1 MKNEA
6 VEKPQKITYE
16 SLWKAII
23 RPPRDDYEEEE
34 LGSPIFTI
42 EKRHYIRKDFELLN
56 FQGYLIKVSMIEPDI
71 KDRPQEIMPCVIYL
85 HANASSRIEGLHI
98 RRFLLK
104 RNINLCVFDFQ
115 GSGMSEGEYIS
126 LGYHEKHQVKNIVDF
141 VEKYPGVG
149 KIGLWG
155 RSMGASTSLIY
166 SSTDKRIKA
175 IVTDS
180 PFEDFRKLAKEMV
193 LSQIKVPGF
202 LVEGAI
208 SIIGKSVKNRNGMD
222 INEIKAIE
230 SVKKC
235 DVPVIFIHATD
246 DELVP
251 SHHTEDLFNNY
262 SGKDK
267 EIKWVNGGHNGRRP
281 TSVLEYVGDFFAKHL
296 DSGYKPGDLEKMN
309 TFISKILV
317 KKTIPKNKEN
327 EKEENPH
334 NHSDSAENEEEENEE
349 FEEEEDDEKET
360 EKEKEKMKVD
370 KKDIKEKSEEKGK
383 EKVKE
388 DKKDVKEKNEDKE
401 KVKEDKKNVK
411 EKGEEKNE
419 NKEDK
424 EKNEEKNENKN
435 DEKTKE
441 K

>member
-6 VEKPQKITYE
+6 VQKPNKITYE
-16 SLWKAII
+16 ALWKAII

-34 LGSPIFTI
+34 LGSPVFTI
-42 EKRHYIRKDFELLN
+42 EKRHYVRKDFELLN

-71 KDRPQEIMPCVIYL
+71 RERPQDIMPCVIYL

-115 GSGMSEGEYIS
+115 GSGMSEGDYIS

-155 RSMGASTSLIY
+155 RSMGAATSLIY
-166 SSTDKRIKA
+166 TAMDKRIKA
-175 IVTDS
+175 TVADS
-180 PFEDFRKLAKEMV
+180 PFADFRRLAKEMV
-193 LSQIKVPGF
+193 LNQIKVPGF

-230 SVKKC
+230 AVKKC
-235 DVPVIFIHATD
+235 DVPVIFIHARD

-251 SHHTEDLFNNY
+251 YHHSEDLLNNY
-262 SGKDK
+262 HGKNK
-267 EIKWVNGGHNGRRP
+267 ELKSVNGGHNGRRP
-281 TSVLEYVGDFFAKHL
+281 STLMEYVGDFFAEHL
-296 DSGYKPGDLEKMN
+296 ESGYKPGDLEKMN

-317 KKTIPKNKEN
+317 KSKSFDRDKEKEKEN
-327 EKEENPH
+327 ISKEQNS
-334 NHSDSAENEEEENEE
+334 NSADNEEEEDV
-349 FEEEEDDEKET
+349 EEEEEKKET
-360 EKEKEKMKVD
+360 EKED
-370 KKDIKEKSEEKGK
+370 K
-383 EKVKE
+383 KE
-388 DKKDVKEKNEDKE
+388 DKKEEKKEYK
-401 KVKEDKKNVK
+401 KEDKK
-411 EKGEEKNE
+411 
-419 NKEDK
+419 EDK
-424 EKNEEKNENKN
+424 
-435 DEKTKE
+435 KE
-441 K
+441 IKK